1 MGEAHREVVST
12 KNELRRVTG
21 EAQVRTDQA
30 QAALSDAASAR
41 NDLQSALSRVQ
52 EQSHRTSSLEV
63 HAEKYFQDLTLRHN
77 EERHEFRQQID
88 QSVAEVSIMQ
98 GQNQALK
105 NELAARMS
113 ALAESSK
120 GDAVMVTGDTSTK
133 VDTIRLELQESLLA
147 QHKAKIELAEERW
160 ESINHAA
167 SMEANEARTRMEYQ
181 AMMERERSETAT
193 YKAKRDRDKEV
204 FRQDMDKVLGK
215 LEAVSKSQSSEASHP
230 AGAQASAAGSPSD
243 TGNTLSLIHI

>member
-1 MGEAHREVVST
+1 EAHREVVST

-147 QHKAKIELAEERW
+147 QNEMKVMLAEERW

-167 SMEANEARTRMEYQ
+167 SMEANEARTRME
-181 AMMERERSETAT
+181 
-193 YKAKRDRDKEV
+193 
-204 FRQDMDKVLGK
+204 
-215 LEAVSKSQSSEASHP
+215 
-230 AGAQASAAGSPSD
+230 
-243 TGNTLSLIHI
+243 